1 MRRELRPLLRLA
13 GPVVLAEI
21 GWMSMGIVDTIMVG
35 PLGPA
40 AIGAAGMS
48 NSLFFSVAVFGM
60 GVMLGLDAL
69 VAKSFGA
76 GRLDECVQWLEHGLV
91 VALVVAPAIMLVF
104 YGALTTSAHWGLHP
118 TVRAL
123 AQPYMAILGLG
134 ALPLLLYATFRR
146 YLQGIHTVRPVMIA
160 LVTANLVN
168 AFGNWVLIWGHL
180 GMPALGITGSAW
192 ATVAARVYMAAFLG
206 VAILVV
212 HRRRHVFTPGARSPR
227 WQAARVW
234 RLLALGVPAASQ
246 VALEVGVFAAV
257 SALAGRLDPVSLG
270 SHQIALNIVALAFM
284 VPLGLSSAAAV
295 RVGHAVGAG
304 DRDRA
309 VHAGWTALL
318 VGGAITAAV
327 GASFIVAPM
336 PMLRPFTSDSQVLS
350 IGVRLLSIA
359 AVFQLFDGTQ
369 AVATGVLR
377 GVGDTRTPMLMNV
390 IGHWAFGLPVGWALC
405 FRYGWGVAGLW
416 IGLSIGLIFVAT
428 VLTLAWSWKSRGLA
442 GGFAE
447 GADGFAEGA
456 NGFAE
461 GANGFAEGANGF
473 AEGADG

>member
-1 MRRELRPLLRLA
+1 MLRLA

-48 NSLFFSVAVFGM
+48 NSLFFAVAVFGM

-76 GRLDECVQWLEHGLV
+76 DDLDDCVRWLQHGLL
-91 VALVVAPAIMLVF
+91 VALIVGPTVMVGF
-104 YGALTTSAHWGLHP
+104 YGALTTSSYWGLHP
-118 TVRAL
+118 VVRVQ
-123 AQPYMAILGLG
+123 AQPYMAVLGLG
-134 ALPLLLYATFRR
+134 SVPLLLYATFRR

-160 LVTANLVN
+160 LVTANVVN

-180 GMPALGITGSAW
+180 GMPALGVTGSAW

-206 VAILVV
+206 VAIVLVN
-212 HRRRHVFTPGARSPR
+212 RRRRGGRPPIPFAFD
-227 WQAARVW
+227 AARVR
-234 RLLALGVPAASQ
+234 RLLALGLPAASQ
-246 VALEVGVFAAV
+246 ITLEVGVFAAV
-257 SALAGRLDPVSLG
+257 SALAGRLDPISLG
-270 SHQIALNIVALAFM
+270 SHQIALNLAALSFM

-295 RVGHAVGAG
+295 RVGHAVGAV
-304 DRDRA
+304 DPQRV

-318 VGGAITAAV
+318 VGAVITTAV
-327 GASFIVAPM
+327 GVSFVLAPL
-336 PMLRPFTSDSQVLS
+336 PMLRLFTSDPRLLAL
-350 IGVRLLSIA
+350 GVRLLSIA

-377 GVGDTRTPMLMNV
+377 GIGDTRTPMVMNV
-390 IGHWAFGLPVGWALC
+390 IGHWIFGLPAGWILC

-416 IGLSIGLIFVAT
+416 IGLSIGLIFVAV
-428 VLTLAWSWKSRGLA
+428 VLTMVWHRRTVSLRAPQPSSPPR
-442 GGFAE
+442 
-447 GADGFAEGA
+447 
-456 NGFAE
+456 
-461 GANGFAEGANGF
+461 
-473 AEGADG
+473 